1 MENCGNLILENRVKL
16 SISAVSDVESYDD
29 KRIVLRVGESRLII
43 EGSGLKINSVNVED
57 GEAAITGQ
65 IDSCVYTHTARG
77 SFWGKLAK

>member
-1 MENCGNLILENRVKL
+1 MENSGNLILENRAKL
-16 SISAVSDVESYDD
+16 SVSAVSDVESYDD

-57 GEAAITGQ
+57 GEAAITGL
-65 IDSCVYTHTARG
+65 IDSCEYTRTSRG